1 MTSTT
6 LTDRY
11 VTATL
16 SHLPRHKQ
24 QQTEN
29 DLRAIIAANTMR
41 RVRNGDTPETAEN
54 STLATL
60 GNPATLAARYLNE
73 NGALIS
79 ARIFHSWSLATRWTS
94 ATVLPCLYLILVI
107 VFAVTQDNVWIT
119 IFRPVGIVM
128 TVGVYL
134 LAAVTALYALIDH
147 RTDGNGPATQWT
159 PDQLPDQDPRR

>member
-1 MTSTT
+1 MTTSA

-11 VTATL
+11 ITGTKY
-16 SHLPRHKQ
+16 HLPQQKW

-29 DLRAIIAANTMR
+29 DLRAMIAANTMR
-41 RVRNGDTPETAEN
+41 RVRNGEDPEAAEY

-79 ARIFHSWSLATRWTS
+79 ARIFRSWSLAARWAC
-94 ATVLPCLYLILVI
+94 ATILPCLYLILVI
-107 VFAVTQDNVWIT
+107 VYAINQDNIWIT
-119 IFRPVGIVM
+119 IFRPIGIVI

-134 LAAVTALYALIDH
+134 LAAVTALYTLIE
-147 RTDGNGPATQWT
+147 RQTNGNNLAAQWT
-159 PDQLPDQDPRR
+159 PDNLVDQDLRP